1 MITESGCD
9 AVTAVR
15 VEYKQTTTDSWKSV
29 EPDTVTTT
37 HVTIDSL
44 SNDQYEVRL
53 VVINNENVS
62 STSDIKY
69 VDLRR
74 CEFRTFPLTRTQAR
88 THDIYNAFTNSHMTA
103 TLSTVSTVE
112 EI

>member
-37 HVTIDSL
+37 YVTIDSL
-44 SNDQYEVRL
+44 SNVKYELRL
-53 VVINNENVS
+53 VVINNENI
-62 STSDIKY
+62 TSISASKY

-74 CEFRTFPLTRTQAR
+74 GELSISKLHAR
-88 THDIYNAFTNSHMTA
+88 M
-103 TLSTVSTVE
+103 
-112 EI
+112 

>member
-1 MITESGCD
+1 MPFFNICSLFCHQMITESGCD
-9 AVTAVR
+9 AVTNVR

-53 VVINNENVS
+53 VVINNENIS
-62 STSDIKY
+62 STSASKY
-69 VDLRR
+69 VDLRSRR
-74 CEFRTFPLTRTQAR
+74 CEL
-88 THDIYNAFTNSHMTA
+88 
-103 TLSTVSTVE
+103 
-112 EI
+112 

>member
-1 MITESGCD
+1 MLLCHQMITESGCD

-15 VEYKQTTTDSWKSV
+15 MEFKPSTTDSWKSV

-37 HVTIDSL
+37 YVIIDSL

-62 STSDIKY
+62 STSASKY

-74 CEFRTFPLTRTQAR
+74 CEFRTFPLTR
-88 THDIYNAFTNSHMTA
+88 S
-103 TLSTVSTVE
+103 
-112 EI
+112 